1 MSKLSQTKT
10 TQYIRE
16 QLGLSQI
23 ALAQYLSMTLSQ
35 LAMYETGKRELP
47 SGTSVKLAEILL
59 FLNQKQKVTK
69 QENEML
75 KKQEAKVQDLL
86 ERHSKELELK
96 QLIEQR
102 KLEAIQKKYNQSL
115 KLNAFV
121 AHLESNKS
129 NLVDLIKIQANDGIE
144 KNGLV
149 IQTKQLLKLEGINS
163 QLSYSKSVKKM

>member
-1 MSKLSQTKT
+1 
-10 TQYIRE
+10 
-16 QLGLSQI
+16 
-23 ALAQYLSMTLSQ
+23 
-35 LAMYETGKRELP
+35 MYETGKRELP

-149 IQTKQLLKLEGINS
+149 IQTKQLLKLESINS
-163 QLSYSKSVKKM
+163 QLSYSKSVKKKIKEILNF